1 MSDTMEDLK
10 RGEFDSKRR
19 EILRNMNFREL
30 GELLPSE
37 SQKLYHE
44 EDWDKEELIDV
55 IINNCFDK
63 QINDEVR

>member
-1 MSDTMEDLK
+1 MESREEYARGVFESRRRDLLRDMS
-10 RGEFDSKRR
+10 
-19 EILRNMNFREL
+19 FREL
-30 GELLPSE
+30 GELLPEE

-55 IINNCFDK
+55 IISNCFDK